1 MLISVLMAVYNGEK
15 YLQEAIDSIL
25 QQTYTNFE
33 FIIVN
38 DGSTDKTAEIL
49 ASYTDNRIKI
59 ITATQNCGLIDSL
72 NKGIIAAKGEYI
84 ARLDADDIAMSERL
98 AVQVAYLQKNPEV
111 VLLGTGATLFTD
123 TQIEGDTYY
132 QHEQECITTHLLF
145 RNVFIHSSIMV
156 KTSVIAA
163 MQFDKNYYLAEDYIV
178 WVKIAQQHKV
188 ATIKQALVK
197 HRSHDTNITKVKYDK
212 HIATVY
218 QIYAYQLQRLGIT
231 PTQEQ
236 LALHYKAG
244 NYQFE
249 KSINYLSSVSLW
261 LDLLL
266 KQNQKQQIYGKKC
279 FEGRILQIWID
290 ACVHAKGLGIALAK
304 TFFFAEISKSLPFW
318 KRCKIALVLLLA

>member
-1 MLISVLMAVYNGEK
+1 MAVYNGEK
-15 YLQEAIDSIL
+15 YLKEAIDSIL

-72 NKGIIAAKGEYI
+72 NKGIVAAKGEYI
-84 ARLDADDIAMSERL
+84 ARLDADDIAMPERL
-98 AVQVAYLQKNPEV
+98 AVQVAYLQQNPEV
-111 VLLGTGATLFTD
+111 VLLGTGARVFNDNLEWD
-123 TQIEGDTYY
+123 TSY
-132 QHEQECITTHLLF
+132 QHGQDCITTHLLF
-145 RNVFIHSSIMV
+145 RNVFTHSSIMV
-156 KTSVIAA
+156 KTGVIAA
-163 MQFDKNYYLAEDYIV
+163 MKFDKNYYLAEDYIL
-178 WVKIAQQHKV
+178 WVKIAQQYKI
-188 ATIKQALVK
+188 ATIKESLVR
-197 HRSHDTNITKVKYDK
+197 HRLHETNITKVKYDR

-218 QIYAYQLQRLGIT
+218 QIYAYQIKQLGIT

-236 LALHYKAG
+236 LELHYKAG

-249 KSINYLSSVSLW
+249 KSISYLSSIAIW

-266 KQNQKQQIYGKKC
+266 QQNRKQQIYGKTC

-290 ACVHAKGLGIALAK
+290 ACVNAKGLGIGLSK
-304 TFFFAEISKSLPFW
+304 TFFFAELSEALPFW
-318 KRCKIALVLLLA
+318 KRCKIALALLVG